1 MSHLQS
7 TFTNFVQ
14 SWIQLYLLVTLVLVG
29 TIQQFSICESS
40 KSILH
45 GLNIALDLHKK
56 IHYGFISIR
65 FTQALYTLHLTAEHQ
80 NSLHI
85 NPLPPLHLQ
94 DLNRIN

>member
-1 MSHLQS
+1 MDMKA
-7 TFTNFVQ
+7 TTNI
-14 SWIQLYLLVTLVLVG
+14 SRAHEKHILVTLVLVG

-65 FTQALYTLHLTAEHQ
+65 FT
-80 NSLHI
+80 
-85 NPLPPLHLQ
+85 
-94 DLNRIN
+94 